1 MFLFDRPDESI
12 RMLQAWREAD
22 EVVSVRWA
30 ACVQPEPQTRQWRFV
45 AYVAALDAEEAAA
58 VEIAV
63 LAGLRA
69 A

>member
-1 MFLFDRPDESI
+1 MFLFDRPDDSVQV
-12 RMLQAWREAD
+12 LQAWRDAAEL
-22 EVVSVRWA
+22 VSVRWA
-30 ACVQPEPQTRQWRFV
+30 AFGQAEPQTRRSRFA

-58 VEIAV
+58 VEIAD